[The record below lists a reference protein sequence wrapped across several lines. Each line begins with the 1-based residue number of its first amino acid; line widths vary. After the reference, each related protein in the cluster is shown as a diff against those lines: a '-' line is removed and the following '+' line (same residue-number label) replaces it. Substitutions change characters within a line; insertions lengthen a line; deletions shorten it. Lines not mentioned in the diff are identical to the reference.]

1 MARNHRFI
9 LYLCLTC
16 FLFLAC
22 VSKDKYEELEATLAD
37 TRVKLEQESKK
48 LEESERKRVE
58 LEEKLHKFRQ
68 DNSEIQSRFQEVE
81 KKEQVLSETIAQ
93 KQALIVRVD
102 EARRRLENKLQSQIE
117 TREQE
122 IKELE
127 EAVAKLNETK
137 QMLEINL
144 LAQLENQARTIK
156 QQQKII
162 SELGNQKKYVEIDLI
177 DLKEQIAI
185 QERTINEQIQI
196 ITELDS
202 TRLKIEDSLQDRAS
216 EIELREKRIK
226 ELQDDIAQRDKAKRQ
241 IETDLKE
248 QIKAQEVKLEKL
260 AGKLKVTFVDRI
272 LFNSG
277 STEINAEGRQLL
289 STLAESLKQNN
300 QNILVEGHTDNI
312 PIGPELRDKYPTN
325 WDLSVARSAA
335 VVRYLTKKPGI
346 APQRFAA
353 CGYSFYK
360 PVASNET
367 EKDRQQNRRIEIILA
382 SQQ

>member
-1 MARNHRFI
+1 MVFKHRYYI
-9 LYLCLTC
+9 YLCVVC
-16 FLFLAC
+16 FLAVAC
-22 VSKDKYEELEATLAD
+22 VSKDKYEELEETLAD
-37 TRVKLEQESKK
+37 TRAILEQKSKN
-48 LEESERKRVE
+48 LEELERKRDE
-58 LEEKLHKFRQ
+58 LKEKLNQFAQ
-68 DNSEIQSRFQEVE
+68 DKSEVQSRLQELE

-93 KQALIVRVD
+93 KQALIVRAD

-117 TREQE
+117 QREQR

-127 EAVAKLNETK
+127 EAVAKLNETR

-156 QQQKII
+156 EQQKMI
-162 SELGNQKKYVEIDLI
+162 SELGNQKHYVEIDLI

-185 QERTINEQIQI
+185 QERIINEQMQI
-196 ITELDS
+196 IAELDS
-202 TRLKIEDSLQDRAS
+202 TRLKIEDSLQDRTS

-226 ELQDDIAQRDKAKRQ
+226 ELQDDIVQRDRAKSQ

-248 QIKAQEVKLEKL
+248 QIRAQEVKLEKL

-277 STEINAEGRQLL
+277 SAEINAEGRQLL

-300 QNILVEGHTDNI
+300 QNILVEGHTDNV
-312 PIGPELRDKYPTN
+312 PIGPELREKYPTN

-335 VVRYLTKKPGI
+335 VVRYLTGKPGI
-346 APQRFAA
+346 APKRFAA
-353 CGYSFYK
+353 CGYSFYM
-360 PVASNET
+360 PVASNNT
-367 EKDRQQNRRIEIILA
+367 EASRQQNRRIEIILT
-382 SQQ
+382 SQR

>member
-1 MARNHRFI
+1 MRSHRFF
-9 LYLCLTC
+9 LYLCLAC
-16 FLFLAC
+16 FLISAC
-22 VSKDKYEELEATLAD
+22 VSKEKYDEMEARLAD
-37 TRVKLEQESKK
+37 TQTKLEQKSKN
-48 LEESERKRVE
+48 LEESERKRDE
-58 LEEKLHKFRQ
+58 LEEKLNKFTQ
-68 DNSEIQSRFQEVE
+68 DKSEIQSRLQELE
-81 KKEQVLSETIAQ
+81 KKEQVLSETIAK

-102 EARRRLENKLQSQIE
+102 EARIRLENKLQAQIK
-117 TREQE
+117 TREQK

-137 QMLEINL
+137 KMLEINL

-156 QQQKII
+156 EQQKMI
-162 SELGNQKKYVEIDLI
+162 SELGNQKHYVEIDLI

-185 QERTINEQIQI
+185 QERTINKQMQI
-196 ITELDS
+196 IVELDS

-226 ELQDDIAQRDKAKRQ
+226 ELQADIAQRERAKRQ

-248 QIKAQEVKLEKL
+248 QMRAQEVKLETL

-277 STEINAEGRQLL
+277 SAEINAAGKQLL
-289 STLAESLKQNN
+289 STLAESLKHNN
-300 QNILVEGHTDNI
+300 QDIIVEGHTDNVS
-312 PIGPELRDKYPTN
+312 IGPDLRDKYPTN

-335 VVRYLTKKPGI
+335 VVRYLTAKPGI
-346 APQRFAA
+346 SPQRFST
-353 CGYSFYK
+353 CGYSFYR

-367 EKDRQQNRRIEIILA
+367 EADRQQNRRIEIILA
-382 SQQ
+382 SPR

>member
-1 MARNHRFI
+1 VV
-9 LYLCLTC
+9 C
-16 FLFLAC
+16 FLAVAC
-22 VSKDKYEELEATLAD
+22 VSKEKYEELEETLAD
-37 TRVKLEQESKK
+37 TRTKLEQKSKN
-48 LEESERKRVE
+48 LEELERKRDE
-58 LEEKLHKFRQ
+58 LEEKLNKFAQ
-68 DNSEIQSRFQEVE
+68 DKNEIQSRLQDLK
-81 KKEQVLSETIAQ
+81 KKEQELSETIAQ

-102 EARRRLENKLQSQIE
+102 ETRQRLENKLQSQIG
-117 TREQE
+117 RRDQK

-127 EAVAKLNETK
+127 EAVAKLNETR

-156 QQQKII
+156 EQQKII
-162 SELGNQKKYVEIDLI
+162 SELGDQKHYVEIDLI

-185 QERTINEQIQI
+185 QERTINEQMQI
-196 ITELDS
+196 IAELDF

-216 EIELREKRIK
+216 EIEFGEKRIK
-226 ELQDDIAQRDKAKRQ
+226 ELQDDIVQRDRAKRQ
-241 IETDLKE
+241 IENDLKE
-248 QIKAQEVKLEKL
+248 QIRAQEVKLEKL

-277 STEINAEGRQLL
+277 SAEINAEGRHLL
-289 STLAESLKQNN
+289 SKLAESLKPNN
-300 QNILVEGHTDNI
+300 QNILVEGHTDNV
-312 PIGPELRDKYPTN
+312 PIGPELREKYPTN

-335 VVRYLTKKPGI
+335 VVRYLTGKPGI
-346 APQRFAA
+346 APQRFAV

-382 SQQ
+382 SQR

>member
-1 MARNHRFI
+1 MVRNHKFI
-9 LYLCLTC
+9 LYLCLAC
-16 FLFLAC
+16 FLISAC
-22 VSKDKYEELEATLAD
+22 VSKEKYEELEAALAD
-37 TRVKLEQESKK
+37 TRAKLELKSKN
-48 LEESERKRVE
+48 LEELERKQVE
-58 LEEKLHKFRQ
+58 LEKSLNKFRQ
-68 DNSEIQSRFQEVE
+68 DNSEIQSRLQKLE

-102 EARRRLENKLQSQIE
+102 EARHRLEKKLHSQIE
-117 TREQE
+117 TREQK

-162 SELGNQKKYVEIDLI
+162 SELGNQKHYVEIDLI

-185 QERTINEQIQI
+185 QERTINEQMQI
-196 ITELDS
+196 IAELDS

-216 EIELREKRIK
+216 EIEHREKRIK
-226 ELQDDIAQRDKAKRQ
+226 ELQDDIAQREKAKRQ

-248 QIKAQEVKLEKL
+248 KIRAQEVKLEQL
-260 AGKLKVTFVDRI
+260 AGRLKVTFVDRI
-272 LFNSG
+272 LFDSG
-277 STEINAEGRQLL
+277 SAEINAEGRQLL
-289 STLAESLKQNN
+289 STLAESLKHGT
-300 QNILVEGHTDNI
+300 QNIIVEGHTDNV
-312 PIGPELRDKYPTN
+312 PIRSELREKYPTN

-335 VVRYLTKKPGI
+335 VVRYLTGKPGI
-346 APQRFAA
+346 GPQRFAA
-353 CGYSFYK
+353 CGYSYYK

-367 EKDRQQNRRIEIILA
+367 EKDRQKNRRIEIILA
-382 SQQ
+382 SQR